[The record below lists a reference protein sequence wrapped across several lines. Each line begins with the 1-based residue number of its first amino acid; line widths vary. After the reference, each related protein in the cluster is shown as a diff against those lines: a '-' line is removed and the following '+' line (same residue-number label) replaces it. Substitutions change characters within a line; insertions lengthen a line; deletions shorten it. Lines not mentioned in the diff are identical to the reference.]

1 MISIRHDFLFIHRGK
16 SGGNSISEI
25 LLPYSEDSKSVT
37 GSQDGTERFDV
48 RNDGFGTRKHS
59 RLADYKRALPAEL
72 FDRLYKFSVIRNP
85 YERLV
90 SAYFSPHRV
99 ADGRIQGFDRDAFRQ
114 LIISQATLRDFIRTG
129 PGGALDAELDMLLRF
144 ERLEREVAALLQAIG
159 LPPRALPHRNRGDHA
174 PYRTYYD
181 AELRELVE
189 ARFREELDW
198 GGYAF

>member
-1 MISIRHDFLFIHRGK
+1 MIAIRHAFLFIHRGK

-25 LLPYSEDSKSVT
+25 LLSYSEDSKSVT

-48 RNDGFGTRKHS
+48 RHAGCGTRKHS

-90 SAYFSPHRV
+90 SAYFPPHRV
-99 ADGRIQGFDRDAFRQ
+99 ADGRIEGFDRDAFRQ

-129 PGGALDAELDMLLRF
+129 PGGALDAELDI
-144 ERLEREVAALLQAIG
+144 VTAAAR
-159 LPPRALPHRNRGDHA
+159 PRASAPAHGGPFVCRG
-174 PYRTYYD
+174 
-181 AELRELVE
+181 
-189 ARFREELDW
+189 
-198 GGYAF
+198 